1 MLNLLA
7 ESILRLLQLNAIET
21 TYVKRLKFRE
31 KAEHNQMSSNSALE
45 QTIGKVLVQKEAE
58 LISQIDSAYQES
70 LDNLESSRGKLEA
83 ERTRIIEAARKQAEN
98 LRRQI
103 IGSARLG
110 ARNQELLTIE
120 NAVNKAFEE
129 AKKKLQAL
137 SSTDTYKE
145 LLKHMLEESI
155 SAVGESSAV
164 IIECNKK
171 DDELVRKVVSELQ
184 SSGKL
189 QQATVS
195 DQHIDVLG
203 GIRIKSADGTMS
215 YDNTLDSR
223 IERLKPLIRKNIA
236 QMLRGVE

>member
-1 MLNLLA
+1 
-7 ESILRLLQLNAIET
+7 
-21 TYVKRLKFRE
+21 
-31 KAEHNQMSSNSALE
+31 MSSNSALE
-45 QTIGKVLVQKEAE
+45 QTIGKVLDQKEAE

-83 ERTRIIEAARKQAEN
+83 ERTRIIEAAKKQAEN
-98 LRRQI
+98 LKRQI

-137 SSTDTYKE
+137 GSTDRYKE
-145 LLKHMLEESI
+145 LLKHMVEESM
-155 SAVGESSAV
+155 SAVGESNAV
-164 IIECNKK
+164 IIECNKN
-171 DDELVRKVVSELQ
+171 DVELVRNVVSELQ
-184 SSGKL
+184 ISGKL

-223 IERLKPLIRKNIA
+223 IERLKPLIRKNIV